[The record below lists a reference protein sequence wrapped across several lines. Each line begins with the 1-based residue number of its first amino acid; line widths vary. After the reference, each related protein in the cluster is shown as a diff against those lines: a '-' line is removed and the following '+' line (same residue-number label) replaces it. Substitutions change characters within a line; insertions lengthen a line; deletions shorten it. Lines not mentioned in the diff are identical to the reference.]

1 MRVTEIQGAELAL
14 EKSGES
20 TWRLIIKD
28 NAGVVWVTVPDQ
40 IMRAIAMKV
49 TTGKTIEI
57 AGNMPQVKSV
67 FDK

>member
-28 NAGVVWVTVPDQ
+28 SAGVVWVTVPDQ

-67 FDK
+67 FDR